1 MADKEEDDGILGG
14 KQWEEGPALSPLSA
28 QGGRHCV
35 CQVLSQSRDKVNKT
49 DTGPAVSLEHGRQQE
64 ASKHG
69 VLGRSEGSHTGSH

>member
-1 MADKEEDDGILGG
+1 M
-14 KQWEEGPALSPLSA
+14 
-28 QGGRHCV
+28 

-69 VLGRSEGSHTGSH
+69 VLGRSEGSHTGSHLGLKVREGLKEQLRENLGEQRPRQGKQQMERP